1 MAKTVN
7 YTPEMTKDIV
17 DAYSAVR
24 DEDEETRDAMVEELA
39 AKYGKMVRSIRAKL
53 SREGVYVSKKVVS
66 KVTGEDPAKKEELAK
81 RLVEVSG
88 LNLVSAEKLNKT
100 DLVALIRAF
109 ESAGSDEE
117 SDEAEPVTAA

>member
-88 LNLVSAEKLNKT
+88 LNLVWAEKLNKT

>member
-117 SDEAEPVTAA
+117 SDEAEPVTTA